1 MPHSLPP
8 IALAILE
15 LGTKIL
21 VYNNLLLFAHD
32 YCLHTIDCFFGWQNV
47 SFFFKLKFSIQ

>member
-32 YCLHTIDCFFGWQNV
+32 YCLHTIDCFFGWQNM
-47 SFFFKLKFSIQ
+47 SFFFKLKFSI